1 MTKLE
6 IAKKVIDSN
15 GGIARTADFI
25 MAGLAKYEICN
36 LNNEGHLARIRHG
49 YYKLA
54 NNYDITGG
62 AGSEDIVAGR
72 DCVCRVCP
80 FLLWVQ

>member
-25 MAGLAKYEICN
+25 MAGLAKYEIA
-36 LNNEGHLARIRHG
+36 EIF
-49 YYKLA
+49 
-54 NNYDITGG
+54 T
-62 AGSEDIVAGR
+62 
-72 DCVCRVCP
+72 
-80 FLLWVQ
+80 